1 MTIRAFHEYTPVL
14 AKGVFIDPSAVV
26 IGNVCLGQDCSVWP
40 QAVIRGDMHSISI
53 GERSNIQDG
62 AILHIT
68 HAGPYNPEGWPL
80 VIGDDVTVGH
90 RALLHG
96 CELGNRILIGNG
108 AIVMDGTVIED
119 DVIVGANSLVPAGK
133 RLDSGYLYMGSPC
146 KKIRPLSEKE
156 KAFFVYNSANYVE
169 LKNWHQD
176 TFIDHNYI

>member
-1 MTIRAFHEYTPVL
+1 MTIRTFHEYTPVL

-80 VIGDDVTVGH
+80 MIGDDVTVGH

-96 CELGNRILIGNG
+96 CALGNRILIGNG

-119 DVIVGANSLVPAGK
+119 EVIVGANSLVPAGK
-133 RLDSGYLYMGSPC
+133 RLDGGYLYMGSPC
-146 KKIRPLSEKE
+146 KKTRPLSEKE
-156 KAFFVYNSANYVE
+156 KAFFN
-169 LKNWHQD
+169 
-176 TFIDHNYI
+176 

>member
-14 AKGVFIDPSAVV
+14 AKGVFIDPSAVI

-96 CELGNRILIGNG
+96 CALGNRILIGNG

-119 DVIVGANSLVPAGK
+119 EVIVGANSLVPAGK

-146 KKIRPLSEKE
+146 KKTRPLSEKE
-156 KAFFVYNSANYVE
+156 KAFFIYSSANYVK
-169 LKNWHQD
+169 LKNQHLD
-176 TFIDHNYI
+176 TFIDHN

>member
-1 MTIRAFHEYTPVL
+1 MAIRAFNEYTPVL

-26 IGNVCLGQDCSVWP
+26 IGNVCLRQDCSVWP

-53 GERSNIQDG
+53 GKRSNIQDG

-68 HAGPYNPEGWPL
+68 HAGPYNSEGWPL

-96 CELGNRILIGNG
+96 CTLGNRILIGNG

-119 DVIVGANSLVPAGK
+119 EVIVGANSLVPARK

-146 KKIRPLSEKE
+146 KK
-156 KAFFVYNSANYVE
+156 
-169 LKNWHQD
+169 
-176 TFIDHNYI
+176 T

>member
-14 AKGVFIDPSAVV
+14 AKGVFIDSSAVV
-26 IGNVCLGQDCSVWP
+26 IGNVYLGQDCSVWP

-53 GERSNIQDG
+53 GARCNIQDG

-68 HAGPYNPEGWPL
+68 HAGPYNPDGWPL

-96 CELGNRILIGNG
+96 CEVGNRILIGNG

-119 DVIVGANSLVPAGK
+119 DVIIGANS
-133 RLDSGYLYMGSPC
+133 
-146 KKIRPLSEKE
+146 
-156 KAFFVYNSANYVE
+156 
-169 LKNWHQD
+169 
-176 TFIDHNYI
+176 

>member
-68 HAGPYNPEGWPL
+68 HAGPYNPDGWPL

-96 CELGNRILIGNG
+96 CELGSRILIGNG

-119 DVIVGANSLVPAGK
+119 DVIVGAHSLVPAGK

-146 KKIRPLSEKE
+146 KKTRPLSEKE
-156 KAFFVYNSANYVE
+156 KAFFIYSSANYVK
-169 LKNWHQD
+169 LKNQHQD
-176 TFIDHNYI
+176 TFIDHN